1 MELVSEFK
9 AHKAEVSDLHSE
21 FASHEDFDTV
31 GSESEELEAFL
42 SACATKEKGAQD
54 FIRGKMLLPHKST
67 SRLRL
72 KS

>member
-1 MELVSEFK
+1 MALVSEFK
-9 AHKAEVSDLHSE
+9 ETKAVVRDLHSV

-31 GSESEELEAFL
+31 GSVREELEAFL